1 VHMNNCKCGHH
12 GFAKLL
18 MALGGLSALAFLYTA
33 WSHSTLLGLDIND
46 YFEHVVVFSLM
57 MFGTKWCR
65 CCCDTGCGKNCESG
79 VCLPGKDMGMNK
91 DKIV

>member
-1 VHMNNCKCGHH
+1 MNNCKCGHH

-57 MFGTKWCR
+57 MRSEERRVGKECR
-65 CCCDTGCGKNCESG
+65 SRWS
-79 VCLPGKDMGMNK
+79 PYH
-91 DKIV
+91 